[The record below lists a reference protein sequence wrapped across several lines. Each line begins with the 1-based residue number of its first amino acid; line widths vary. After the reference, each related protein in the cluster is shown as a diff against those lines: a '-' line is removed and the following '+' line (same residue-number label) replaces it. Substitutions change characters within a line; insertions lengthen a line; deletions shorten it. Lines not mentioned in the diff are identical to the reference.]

1 MSITYFDWL
10 PSIRKAF
17 VIPNKIHRTN
27 LLASTYTLVQ
37 GISRWSA
44 RIEIKGLC
52 LSLWVLNN
60 GTMLTH
66 TKNMLL
72 NDTSTDV
79 ISSQN
84 MFSWKCICKV
94 ASLLFCWRLIFM
106 SGVQNG
112 ETFKMI
118 SEFLTTENF
127 MKLKEIQMIRWYNS
141 FREVISI
148 FLKEVRRKYPNI

>member
-1 MSITYFDWL
+1 MTITTFDWL

-112 ETFKMI
+112 ETFKNI
-118 SEFLTTENF
+118 FLTSYIGYSYWNQKGIKNWSDDLF
-127 MKLKEIQMIRWYNS
+127 HWIKS
-141 FREVISI
+141 FNYFASE
-148 FLKEVRRKYPNI
+148 